1 MSEQATGCIASA
13 PYISVVVP
21 AHNEVAGLQK
31 ALACIEAVVA
41 GCTED
46 YELIVID
53 DGSVDGT
60 FSVIEGLAAENERVL
75 GLQLSRNFGKE
86 AALLAGLRQSAGD
99 LVVTMDADLQHP
111 PELIPQLV
119 EHWKS
124 GFKVVNAVKQ
134 DRPNDAFLV
143 RMRARVFNTIL
154 SSLGGIDVHNAS
166 DYKLLD
172 RSVVNVLAHELPER
186 VRFYRGLSL
195 WLGFPQTDVPFSVA
209 EREDGESK
217 WGMLALIQLALTAIL
232 SFTNAPLRIV
242 TSLGF
247 LTMLLGFFVGGD
259 ALWSWFHGTTVSGFT
274 TIITTMLILS
284 SFIMISLGIIGEY
297 IAKIYDEI
305 KQRPT
310 YLVSS
315 VCSRKEKVQAVSSSA
330 RGQLRR

>member
-1 MSEQATGCIASA
+1 MASA

-31 ALACIEAVVA
+31 AIASIEAVVSS
-41 GCTED
+41 CTD
-46 YELIVID
+46 TYELVIID

-60 FSVIEGLAAENERVL
+60 FSVIERLAAANERVV

-99 LVVTMDADLQHP
+99 LVITMDADLQHP

-119 EHWKS
+119 DRWGA

-143 RMRARVFNTIL
+143 RVRARVFNALLT
-154 SSLGGIDVHNAS
+154 SLGGVDVHNAS

-172 RSVVNVLAHELPER
+172 RSVVDVLARELPER

-217 WGMLALIQLALTAIL
+217 WGMIALIQLALTAIL

-242 TSLGF
+242 TSLGV
-247 LTMLLGFFVGGD
+247 LTMLLGLFVGGD
-259 ALWSWFHGTTVSGFT
+259 ALWSWFHGTAVSGFA

-284 SFIMISLGIIGEY
+284 SFVMISLGIIGEY

-305 KQRPT
+305 KQRPI

-315 VCSRKEKVQAVSSSA
+315 VCARKEEAQTVRASS
-330 RGQLRR
+330 RG